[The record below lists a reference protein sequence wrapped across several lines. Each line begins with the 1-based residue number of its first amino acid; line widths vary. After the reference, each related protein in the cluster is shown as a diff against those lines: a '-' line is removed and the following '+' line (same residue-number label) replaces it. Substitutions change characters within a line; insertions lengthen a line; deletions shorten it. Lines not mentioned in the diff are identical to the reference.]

1 MNNSET
7 QPSQYQSPI
16 EPELDIRGL
25 CRSLW
30 QGKIWIVAF
39 AVIFAAIALGASYFM
54 QPKWSAT
61 AITDLPTVNNLGS
74 YYSQQQFLRNLD
86 SRINNTGQEGQLPTI
101 AKEAYQEFTK
111 QLGSYDTRRQFWLT
125 TDYYKQRLENDPKA
139 DAALLDE
146 LINDI
151 EFTPADEVK
160 NLTDSIK
167 LVAETSADAN
177 QLLRQ
182 YTQFANQR
190 ATTNLNDEIKGTW
203 ATKMQ
208 SMKALVKREDM
219 VAKAAYERRLNALE
233 QALKVAEKQGI
244 VRNQSATPVDEIP
257 DSKMFMLGAPLL
269 QAQIETLKATGPDH
283 DSDYDQN
290 IAMLSTLSVGPT
302 LQDNFQA
309 YRYLRTPEEPV
320 KRDSPRRAFMMV
332 LWGAIGM
339 LVGAGVVLARRRP
352 SWFWDKPLV
361 NSSVAYKVIKITKA
375 AHCER

>member
-7 QPSQYQSPI
+7 QPSQHQTPI

-25 CRSLW
+25 SRSLW

-111 QLGSYDTRRQFWLT
+111 QLGSYDTRRQFWLS

-190 ATTNLNDEIKGTW
+190 AITNLNDEIKGTW
-203 ATKMQ
+203 STKMQ

-219 VAKAAYERRLNALE
+219 VANAAYERRLNALE

-244 VRNQSATPVDEIP
+244 LRNQSATPVDEIP

-352 SWFWDKPLV
+352 S
-361 NSSVAYKVIKITKA
+361 
-375 AHCER
+375 